1 MLHVYL
7 KQIDVLIKNFNNDCP
22 ERRINSQ
29 TLGYGD
35 APNGDFLLP
44 GTDTARHCTTDKS
57 LIGGGCSA
65 LYWHYGYSAIQL
77 LL

>member
-44 GTDTARHCTTDKS
+44 GTDTAPQIRV
-57 LIGGGCSA
+57 
-65 LYWHYGYSAIQL
+65 
-77 LL
+77 

>member
-22 ERRINSQ
+22 ERSINSQ

-44 GTDTARHCTTDKS
+44 GTDTAPQIRVWLVEDAVHCTGTMA
-57 LIGGGCSA
+57 IG
-65 LYWHYGYSAIQL
+65 AIQL